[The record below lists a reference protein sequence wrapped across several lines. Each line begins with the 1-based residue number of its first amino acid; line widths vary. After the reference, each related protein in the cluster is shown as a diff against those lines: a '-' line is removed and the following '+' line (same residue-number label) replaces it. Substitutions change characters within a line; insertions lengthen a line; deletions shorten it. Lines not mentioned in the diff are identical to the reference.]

1 MVFLQT
7 AKETNGGLL
16 RNESFNPPAADA
28 EPEHTH
34 PFQESGAEVISGSVR
49 FRVGA
54 EERSLKAG
62 ESITIPA
69 NTPHFFWND
78 GDEEAHFIGWFRP
91 ALKIERF
98 FESFF
103 GLAQDGKL
111 NEKGLPSMLQLAVMV
126 PHFGEEIRLISP
138 PWAVQRATF
147 GMLVPIA
154 KVLGY
159 RPEYPYPY
167 GDRSDKP
174 LRQRERKH
182 RRVRER
188 VGALWLRSS
197 SSPSSSSW
205 RLCCC
210 GSADAGEADKG
221 RYRSGLPLFTQR
233 RSRVLREVRLN
244 GVLGSSRGTAISK
257 GRGMSVRWRPWRGS
271 ALWLLGRRA

>member
-1 MVFLQT
+1 VAKAGDEISNPRTGQRMVFLQT
-7 AKETNGGLL
+7 GKETNGGLL
-16 RNESFNPPAADA
+16 RNESYVPPAGDA

-34 PFQESGAEVISGSVR
+34 PFQQSGAEVISGSVR

-69 NTPHFFWND
+69 GTPHFFWND
-78 GDEEAHFIGWFRP
+78 GDEEAHFVGWFRP

-103 GLAQDGKL
+103 GLAQEGKL

-126 PHFGEEIRLISP
+126 PHFGDEIRLSSP

-147 GMLVPIA
+147 GMLAPIA

-174 LRQRERKH
+174 ASPDGAQASASSGARRGAVMVTVLIIVVFFLASLLLRQR
-182 RRVRER
+182 
-188 VGALWLRSS
+188 
-197 SSPSSSSW
+197 
-205 RLCCC
+205 
-210 GSADAGEADKG
+210 G
-221 RYRSGLPLFTQR
+221 RR
-233 RSRVLREVRLN
+233 RSR
-244 GVLGSSRGTAISK
+244 
-257 GRGMSVRWRPWRGS
+257 
-271 ALWLLGRRA
+271 